1 MLLKNGE
8 KKMRKPSTPKL
19 SIINYC
25 VVSFLIH
32 FFSSLRASI
41 KHTKFLFDV
50 VVFYPNT
57 LIAN

>member
-1 MLLKNGE
+1 MGKKDEKTIYPKIIYNKLLCGQFFD
-8 KKMRKPSTPKL
+8 S
-19 SIINYC
+19 
-25 VVSFLIH
+25 

>member
-1 MLLKNGE
+1 MLFKNGE

-25 VVSFLIH
+25 GQFFDS